1 MYFFDEYFHV
11 VSGTKEELCRQ
22 AEMSISLFF
31 CDPVNLSF
39 MLPDG
44 RNTIH
49 LMDRLGHLGDW
60 MHSVQFRIPRSV
72 LGRVHS
78 AVMPF
83 RKEQQWSLGLGT
95 PCAGTHGV
103 MRASSLL
110 LLWTPP

>member
-103 MRASSLL
+103 M
-110 LLWTPP
+110 